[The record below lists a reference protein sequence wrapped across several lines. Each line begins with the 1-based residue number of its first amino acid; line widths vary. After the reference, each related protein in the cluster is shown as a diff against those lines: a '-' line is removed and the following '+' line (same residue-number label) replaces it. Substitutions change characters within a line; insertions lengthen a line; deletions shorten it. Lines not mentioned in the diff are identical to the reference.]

1 MRFQWHFS
9 HSLENSYKLYGA
21 TKMRKIIKTLACA
34 ILATAVTTGQS
45 MAREGDQISIVGSST
60 VFPFSTIVAERFAK
74 NTDFKAP
81 VIESTGTGGGAKLFC
96 SGIGL
101 EHPDV
106 TNASRAMKSSEK
118 EKCAENGIT
127 PVEYMIGF
135 DGITFS
141 NSNKAKKYSLTKEE
155 IFKAV
160 SAKVMSEGKMVDN
173 NFKTWS
179 DINPSLPN
187 VKIDVLAPPPSSG
200 TRDAFVELV
209 MHDTCKKV
217 YKMSKADYKASCSAL
232 REDGAVTE
240 AGENDNLIIE
250 KLAANQDRFGI
261 FGYSFLDQNKD
272 KVQGSVVNGVAPSME
287 TIADSSYK
295 VSRPL
300 FFYVKQEHVGVIPG
314 LQEFADY
321 FMSLTVSGSPLEAA
335 GLIPKP

>member
-1 MRFQWHFS
+1 
-9 HSLENSYKLYGA
+9 
-21 TKMRKIIKTLACA
+21 MRKIIETLACA
-34 ILATAVTTGQS
+34 ILATAVTTSQS

-74 NTDFKAP
+74 NTDFRAP

-118 EKCAENGIT
+118 EKCTANGIT

-160 SAKVMSEGKMVDN
+160 SAKVMSEGKVVDN

-321 FMSLTVSGSPLEAA
+321 FMSLAVSESPLEDA

>member
-1 MRFQWHFS
+1 MNNILKFFTAAVVGAVLS
-9 HSLENSYKLYGA
+9 TGSL
-21 TKMRKIIKTLACA
+21 
-34 ILATAVTTGQS
+34 

-96 SGIGL
+96 AGIGL
-101 EHPDV
+101 DHPDV

-118 EKCAENGIT
+118 ETCTANGIT

-141 NSNKAKKYSLTKEE
+141 NSNKAQQYSLTKEE

-160 SAKVMSEGKMVDN
+160 SAKIMSNGKMVDN
-173 NFKTWS
+173 GYKRWS
-179 DINPSLPN
+179 DINPSLPS

-217 YKMSKADYKASCSAL
+217 YKMSKKDYKASCSAL

-250 KLAANQDRFGI
+250 KLAANQGRFGI

-272 KVQGSVVNGVAPSME
+272 KVQGSIVNGVAPSMG

-300 FFYVKQEHVGVIPG
+300 FFYVKKEHVGVVPG

-321 FMSLTVSGSPLEAA
+321 FMSLTVSGSPLESA

>member
-1 MRFQWHFS
+1 
-9 HSLENSYKLYGA
+9 
-21 TKMRKIIKTLACA
+21 MRKIIKILACA
-34 ILATAVTTGQS
+34 VLATAVTTSQS

-74 NTDFKAP
+74 NTDFRAP

-118 EKCAENGIT
+118 EKCTANGIT

-160 SAKVMSEGKMVDN
+160 SAKVMSEGKVVDN

-209 MHDTCKKV
+209 MHDTCKKL

>member
-1 MRFQWHFS
+1 MNNILKFFTAAVVAIVLS
-9 HSLENSYKLYGA
+9 TGSL
-21 TKMRKIIKTLACA
+21 I
-34 ILATAVTTGQS
+34 
-45 MAREGDQISIVGSST
+45 AREGDQISIVGSST

-96 SGIGL
+96 AGIGL
-101 EHPDV
+101 DHPDV

-118 EKCAENGIT
+118 ETCTANGIT

-141 NSNKAKKYSLTKEE
+141 NSNKAKKFSLTKEE

-160 SAKVMSEGKMVDN
+160 SAKIMSNGKMVDN
-173 NFKTWS
+173 GYKRWS
-179 DINPSLPN
+179 DINPSLPS

-217 YKMSKADYKASCSAL
+217 YKMSKKDYKASCSAL

-272 KVQGSVVNGVAPSME
+272 KVQGSVINGVAPSMG

-300 FFYVKQEHVGVIPG
+300 FFYVKKEHVGVVPG

-321 FMSLTVSGSPLEAA
+321 FMSLAVSGSPLEAA

>member
-1 MRFQWHFS
+1 MNNLLKFFTAAIAATVLS
-9 HSLENSYKLYGA
+9 TGSL
-21 TKMRKIIKTLACA
+21 I
-34 ILATAVTTGQS
+34 
-45 MAREGDQISIVGSST
+45 AREGDQISIVGSST

-96 SGIGL
+96 AGIGL
-101 EHPDV
+101 DHPDV

-118 EKCAENGIT
+118 ETCTANGIT

-141 NSNKAKKYSLTKEE
+141 NSNKAQQYSLTKEE

-160 SAKVMSEGKMVDN
+160 SAKIMSNGKMVDN
-173 NFKTWS
+173 GYKRWS
-179 DINPSLPN
+179 DINSSLPS

-217 YKMSKADYKASCSAL
+217 YKMSKKDYKASCSAL

-250 KLAANQDRFGI
+250 KLAANQGRFGI

-272 KVQGSVVNGVAPSME
+272 KVQGSIVNGVAPSMG

-300 FFYVKQEHVGVIPG
+300 FFYVKKEHVGVVPG

-321 FMSLTVSGSPLEAA
+321 FMSLTVSGSPLESA

>member
-1 MRFQWHFS
+1 MNNLLKFFTAAIAATVLS
-9 HSLENSYKLYGA
+9 TGSL
-21 TKMRKIIKTLACA
+21 I
-34 ILATAVTTGQS
+34 
-45 MAREGDQISIVGSST
+45 AREGDQISIVGSST

-96 SGIGL
+96 AGIGL
-101 EHPDV
+101 DHPDV

-118 EKCAENGIT
+118 ETCTANGIT

-141 NSNKAKKYSLTKEE
+141 NSNKAQQYSLTKEE

-160 SAKVMSEGKMVDN
+160 SAKIMSNGKMVDN
-173 NFKTWS
+173 GYKRWS
-179 DINPSLPN
+179 DINPSLPS

-217 YKMSKADYKASCSAL
+217 YKMSKKDYKASCSAL

-250 KLAANQDRFGI
+250 KLAANQGRFGI

-272 KVQGSVVNGVAPSME
+272 KVQGSIVNGVAPSMG

-300 FFYVKQEHVGVIPG
+300 FFYVKKEHVGVVPG

-321 FMSLTVSGSPLEAA
+321 FMSLTVSGSPLESA

>member
-1 MRFQWHFS
+1 
-9 HSLENSYKLYGA
+9 
-21 TKMRKIIKTLACA
+21 
-34 ILATAVTTGQS
+34 
-45 MAREGDQISIVGSST
+45 
-60 VFPFSTIVAERFAK
+60 
-74 NTDFKAP
+74 
-81 VIESTGTGGGAKLFC
+81 
-96 SGIGL
+96 
-101 EHPDV
+101 
-106 TNASRAMKSSEK
+106 MKSSEK
-118 EKCAENGIT
+118 ETCTANGIT

-141 NSNKAKKYSLTKEE
+141 NSNKAQQYSLTKEE

-160 SAKVMSEGKMVDN
+160 SAKIMSNGKMVDN
-173 NFKTWS
+173 GYKRWS
-179 DINPSLPN
+179 DINPSLPS

-217 YKMSKADYKASCSAL
+217 YKMSKKDYKASCSAL

-250 KLAANQDRFGI
+250 KLAANQGRFGI

-272 KVQGSVVNGVAPSME
+272 KVQGSIVNGVAPSMG

-300 FFYVKQEHVGVIPG
+300 FFYVKKEHVGVVPG

-321 FMSLTVSGSPLEAA
+321 FMSLTVSGSPLESA

>member
-1 MRFQWHFS
+1 
-9 HSLENSYKLYGA
+9 
-21 TKMRKIIKTLACA
+21 MRKIIKILACA
-34 ILATAVTTGQS
+34 VLATAVTTSQS

-74 NTDFKAP
+74 NTDFRAP

-118 EKCAENGIT
+118 EKCTANGIT

-160 SAKVMSEGKMVDN
+160 SAKVMSEGKVVDN

-209 MHDTCKKV
+209 MHDTCKKL

-272 KVQGSVVNGVAPSME
+272 KVQGSVINGVAPSMG

-300 FFYVKQEHVGVIPG
+300 FFYVKKEHVGVIPG

>member
-1 MRFQWHFS
+1 
-9 HSLENSYKLYGA
+9 
-21 TKMRKIIKTLACA
+21 MRKIIKTLACV

-272 KVQGSVVNGVAPSME
+272 KVQGSVVNGVTPSME

-300 FFYVKQEHVGVIPG
+300 FFYVKQEHGGVIPG

>member
-1 MRFQWHFS
+1 MNNLLKFFTAAIAATVLS
-9 HSLENSYKLYGA
+9 TGSL
-21 TKMRKIIKTLACA
+21 I
-34 ILATAVTTGQS
+34 
-45 MAREGDQISIVGSST
+45 AREGDQISIVGSST

-96 SGIGL
+96 AGIGL
-101 EHPDV
+101 DHPDV

-118 EKCAENGIT
+118 ETCTANGIT

-141 NSNKAKKYSLTKEE
+141 NSNKAQQYSLTKEE

-160 SAKVMSEGKMVDN
+160 SAKIMSNGKMVDN
-173 NFKTWS
+173 GYKRWS
-179 DINPSLPN
+179 DINPSLPS

-217 YKMSKADYKASCSAL
+217 YKMSKKDYKASCSAL

-250 KLAANQDRFGI
+250 KLAANQGRFGI

-272 KVQGSVVNGVAPSME
+272 KVQGSIVNGVVPSME

-300 FFYVKQEHVGVIPG
+300 FFYVKKEHVGVVPG

>member
-1 MRFQWHFS
+1 MNNILKFFTAAVAGAVLS
-9 HSLENSYKLYGA
+9 TGSLL
-21 TKMRKIIKTLACA
+21 
-34 ILATAVTTGQS
+34 
-45 MAREGDQISIVGSST
+45 AREGDQISIVGSST

-96 SGIGL
+96 AGIGL
-101 EHPDV
+101 DHPDV

-118 EKCAENGIT
+118 ETCTANGIT

-141 NSNKAKKYSLTKEE
+141 NSNKAQKFSLTKEE

-160 SAKVMSEGKMVDN
+160 SAKIMSNGKMVDN
-173 NFKTWS
+173 GYKKWS
-179 DINPSLPN
+179 DINPSLPS

-217 YKMSKADYKASCSAL
+217 YKMPKKGDDGYKALCSAL

-272 KVQGSVVNGVAPSME
+272 KVQGSVINGVAPSMG

-300 FFYVKQEHVGVIPG
+300 FFYVKKEHVGVVPG
-314 LQEFADY
+314 LQEFSDY
-321 FMSLTVSGSPLEAA
+321 FMSLAVSGSPLEAA

>member
-1 MRFQWHFS
+1 MNNLLKFFTAAIAATVLS
-9 HSLENSYKLYGA
+9 TGSL
-21 TKMRKIIKTLACA
+21 I
-34 ILATAVTTGQS
+34 
-45 MAREGDQISIVGSST
+45 AREGDQISIVGSST

-96 SGIGL
+96 AGIGL
-101 EHPDV
+101 DHPDV

-118 EKCAENGIT
+118 ETCTANGIT

-141 NSNKAKKYSLTKEE
+141 NSNKAQQYSLTKEE

-160 SAKVMSEGKMVDN
+160 SAKIMSNGKMVDN
-173 NFKTWS
+173 GYKRWS
-179 DINPSLPN
+179 DINPSLPS

-217 YKMSKADYKASCSAL
+217 YKMSKKDYKASCSAL

-250 KLAANQDRFGI
+250 KLAANQGRFGI

-272 KVQGSVVNGVAPSME
+272 KVQGSIVNGVAPSME

-300 FFYVKQEHVGVIPG
+300 FFYVKKEHVGVVPG

-321 FMSLTVSGSPLEAA
+321 FMSLTLSGGPLETA

>member
-1 MRFQWHFS
+1 MVNFLKILVGVVLLSASAFS
-9 HSLENSYKLYGA
+9 TS
-21 TKMRKIIKTLACA
+21 I
-34 ILATAVTTGQS
+34 
-45 MAREGDQISIVGSST
+45 AREGDQISIVGSST

-74 NTDFKAP
+74 NTNFKAP
-81 VIESTGTGGGAKLFC
+81 VIESTGSGGGFKLFC

-106 TNASRAMKSSEK
+106 TNASRAIKSSEK
-118 EKCAENGIT
+118 ENCTANGIT
-127 PVEYMIGF
+127 PVEYLIGY

-141 NSNKAKKYSLTKEE
+141 NSNKADKFTLTKEE

-160 SAKVMSEGKMVDN
+160 SAKIMSNGKMVDN
-173 NFKTWS
+173 GYKKWS

-209 MHDTCKKV
+209 MHSTCKKV
-217 YKMSKADYKASCSAL
+217 YKMPKKGDDGYKALCSAL

-250 KLAANQDRFGI
+250 KLAVNKDRFGI
-261 FGYSFLDQNKD
+261 FGFSFLDQNKD
-272 KVQGSVVNGVAPSME
+272 KVQGSLVDGVEPSMA
-287 TIADSSYK
+287 TIADGSYG

-300 FFYVKQEHVGVIPG
+300 FFYVKKEHVGGVPG
-314 LQEFADY
+314 IQEYADY
-321 FMSLTVSGSPLEAA
+321 FMGLTKSGGPLEAA

>member
-1 MRFQWHFS
+1 MNNLLKFFTAAIAATVLS
-9 HSLENSYKLYGA
+9 TGSL
-21 TKMRKIIKTLACA
+21 I
-34 ILATAVTTGQS
+34 
-45 MAREGDQISIVGSST
+45 AREGDQISIVGSST

-96 SGIGL
+96 AGIGL
-101 EHPDV
+101 DHPDV

-118 EKCAENGIT
+118 ETCTANGIT

-141 NSNKAKKYSLTKEE
+141 NSNKAQQYSLTKEE

-160 SAKVMSEGKMVDN
+160 SAKIMSNGKMVDN
-173 NFKTWS
+173 GYKRWS
-179 DINPSLPN
+179 DINPSLPS

-217 YKMSKADYKASCSAL
+217 YKMSKDDYKASCSAL

-250 KLAANQDRFGI
+250 KLAANQGRFGI

-272 KVQGSVVNGVAPSME
+272 KVQGSIVNGVAPSMG

-300 FFYVKQEHVGVIPG
+300 FFYVKKEHVGVVPG

>member
-1 MRFQWHFS
+1 MVNFLKILVGVVLLSASAFS
-9 HSLENSYKLYGA
+9 TS
-21 TKMRKIIKTLACA
+21 I
-34 ILATAVTTGQS
+34 
-45 MAREGDQISIVGSST
+45 AREGDQISIVGSST

-74 NTDFKAP
+74 NTNFKAP
-81 VIESTGTGGGAKLFC
+81 VIESTGSGGGFKLFC

-106 TNASRAMKSSEK
+106 TNASRAIKSSEK
-118 EKCAENGIT
+118 ENCTANGIT
-127 PVEYMIGF
+127 PVEYLIGY

-141 NSNKAKKYSLTKEE
+141 NSNKADKFTLTKEE

-160 SAKVMSEGKMVDN
+160 SAKIMSNGKMVDN
-173 NFKTWS
+173 GYKKWS

-209 MHDTCKKV
+209 MHSTCKKV
-217 YKMSKADYKASCSAL
+217 YKMPKKGDDGYKALCSAL

-250 KLAANQDRFGI
+250 KLAANKDRFGI
-261 FGYSFLDQNKD
+261 FGFSFLDQNKD
-272 KVQGSVVNGVAPSME
+272 KVQGSLVDGVEPSMA
-287 TIADSSYK
+287 TIADGSYG

-300 FFYVKQEHVGVIPG
+300 FFYVKKEHVGVIPG
-314 LQEFADY
+314 IQEYADY
-321 FMSLTVSGSPLEAA
+321 FMGLTKSGGPLEAA